1 MAFAQF
7 GYDDEDASDSAEE
20 TSYSYGNDESADEDE
35 ASSEANVGKAKA
47 SGDEWEG
54 FRYEEM
60 GLTQW
65 EFQQIKEAGI
75 SRDKLTRIVELGVR
89 PSEYLQKPWEKMKI
103 SEEAWLAQR
112 SEGMEDA
119 DIDRSY
125 RNHHGDQSY
134 AYLSLLV
141 PSLYQWKKGD
151 LVINKAPLEITV
163 KDQTFTYNGSP
174 QGYDGS
180 TVTNTAGK
188 TLEFGLQGSDH
199 LQSITLTGQ
208 ETNVG
213 EYPGELVGS
222 NAKISS
228 PNGSDQ
234 VDVTEDYDITYVPGK
249 LTIAR
254 AEMTVAAV
262 DYEDW
267 YDGATHEGGA
277 TPSVAEG
284 TTISYST
291 DGGDTWTSEAPSITD
306 VGTVNY
312 KVKAE
317 NPNYET
323 STAEGTLKVKPQPVQ
338 INAKSAS
345 KPYDGTALTESGFTI
360 SAPGLPETDTHQFT
374 VTMTED
380 STVTEVGGHLNTIA
394 TVDGVPVVAV
404 RVVVNV
410 ASGEISTM

>member
-1 MAFAQF
+1 MKNWFKILSTLLVASSMAFAQF

-151 LVINKAPLEITV
+151 LVKATFIDAVWIAGVATTV
-163 KDQTFTYNGSP
+163 YLKIDKNSSWFYALIPVIGAHIYSFADAFFGTQWDSNPDANRFSFGVLPTPDKG
-174 QGYDGS
+174 
-180 TVTNTAGK
+180 VAGI
-188 TLEFGLQGSDH
+188 LQM
-199 LQSITLTGQ
+199 
-208 ETNVG
+208 
-213 EYPGELVGS
+213 
-222 NAKISS
+222 K
-228 PNGSDQ
+228 
-234 VDVTEDYDITYVPGK
+234 
-249 LTIAR
+249 
-254 AEMTVAAV
+254 
-262 DYEDW
+262 
-267 YDGATHEGGA
+267 
-277 TPSVAEG
+277 
-284 TTISYST
+284 
-291 DGGDTWTSEAPSITD
+291 
-306 VGTVNY
+306 
-312 KVKAE
+312 
-317 NPNYET
+317 
-323 STAEGTLKVKPQPVQ
+323 
-338 INAKSAS
+338 
-345 KPYDGTALTESGFTI
+345 F
-360 SAPGLPETDTHQFT
+360 
-374 VTMTED
+374 
-380 STVTEVGGHLNTIA
+380 
-394 TVDGVPVVAV
+394 
-404 RVVVNV
+404 
-410 ASGEISTM
+410 